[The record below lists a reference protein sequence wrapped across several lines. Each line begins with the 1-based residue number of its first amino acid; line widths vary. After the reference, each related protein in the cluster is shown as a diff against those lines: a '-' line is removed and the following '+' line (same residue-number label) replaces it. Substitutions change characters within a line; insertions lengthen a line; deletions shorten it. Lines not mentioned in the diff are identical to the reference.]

1 MVANVKVIVPDY
13 RLQTAGYREVLSGL
27 GVNDGGERWWWEVV
41 VCKLKLKLILDLA
54 DMKAAPHG
62 LRWWRAGLDPA
73 AM

>member
-1 MVANVKVIVPDY
+1 MV
-13 RLQTAGYREVLSGL
+13 E
-27 GVNDGGERWWWEVV
+27 GGRV
-41 VCKLKLKLILDLA
+41 LKLKLILDLA